1 MPGKPGNPRNVR
13 SDHRGYD
20 RDPTTAVNDARAT
33 NLRAQGLNYQQIADR
48 LNLGSRGK
56 AHDAVQ
62 RCLRDTLTP
71 PADELRILEAERLDD
86 LTRKAYEVLAA
97 DHIVTQHGKIV
108 RDEDGEPVK
117 DHELTLKAIDRILRL
132 SDARRRLLGLDV
144 PVRAD
149 VTVHQVDVTE
159 LALMEIIR
167 EAQAKNAQTEAA
179 IKGEIIRDEIE
190 GG

>member
-1 MPGKPGNPRNVR
+1 MFRGNPRNIR
-13 SDHRGYD
+13 KDSSGYD
-20 RDPTTAVNDARAT
+20 RDPTTAANDARAT
-33 NLRAQGLNYQQIADR
+33 KLRAQGLSYAQIAEQMGMSGR
-48 LNLGSRGK
+48 SK
-56 AHDAVQ
+56 AYEAVA
-62 RCLRDTLTP
+62 RCLNDTLKP

-86 LTRKAYEVLAA
+86 LTRKAYEVLTA

-108 RDEDGEPVK
+108 RGEDGEPVQ
-117 DHELTLKAIDRILRL
+117 DHEPVLKAIDRLLRL

-179 IKGEIIRDEIE
+179 IKGELVRDEITSGE
-190 GG
+190 V

>member
-1 MPGKPGNPRNVR
+1 MPRGNPRNIR
-13 SDHRGYD
+13 KDTRGYD

-33 NLRAQGLNYQQIADR
+33 ELRAQGLSYQQIADR
-48 LNLGSRGK
+48 LNLGGRGK

-108 RDEDGEPVK
+108 RGDDGEPVQ
-117 DHELTLKAIDRILRL
+117 DHEPVLKAIDRLLRL
-132 SDARRRLLGLDV
+132 SDARRKLLGLDV

-149 VTVHQVDVTE
+149 ITVHQVDTAD

-167 EAQAKNAQTEAA
+167 EAQARNAQTEAA
-179 IKGEIIRDEIE
+179 IKGEIVRDEIT
-190 GG
+190 GGDA